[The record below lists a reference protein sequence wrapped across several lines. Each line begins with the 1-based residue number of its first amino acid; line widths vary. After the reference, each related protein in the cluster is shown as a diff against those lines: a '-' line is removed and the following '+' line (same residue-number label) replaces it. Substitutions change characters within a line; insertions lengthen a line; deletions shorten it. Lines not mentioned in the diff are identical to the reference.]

1 MARPPR
7 TPKTG
12 AVPRATRSRALLRA
26 RVLDVVNRWDPEGLL
41 AVEAPV
47 DEYEPE
53 ARSFAALLDQGVTI
67 TPEIAR
73 QVWEEWFGPDSGF
86 VRLSTREV
94 WAEFA
99 AELNRAA
106 AAIEGSAQV

>member
-1 MARPPR
+1 MPR
-7 TPKTG
+7 SAHTH
-12 AVPRATRSRALLRA
+12 ALLRA
-26 RVLDVVNRWDPEGLL
+26 RVLGVVSRWDPEGLL
-41 AVEAPV
+41 AVGAPV

-67 TPEIAR
+67 TPEIVR

-99 AELNRAA
+99 AELNQAVAA
-106 AAIEGSAQV
+106 TEGAEQV